1 MNKPTSSQLHTT
13 PLPARE
19 GQGGGSPTSSQTH
32 TTRLPTREGQGGG
45 STLLFPGSF
54 DPFTRGHA
62 NLVERAL
69 ALFDEVVIA
78 VGVNPQ
84 KPGWIPADE
93 RVRAL
98 KDFYK
103 ENARVR
109 VESYSGLTVD
119 FAASIGV
126 SAILRGLRS
135 VKDYEYEL
143 SMADVNR
150 QLAGIETVILF
161 ADPELA
167 AISSSVVRELAHFG
181 KDITPFLPEGFP
193 KI

>member
-1 MNKPTSSQLHTT
+1 MKKYSSTINHQ
-13 PLPARE
+13 
-19 GQGGGSPTSSQTH
+19 SSIV
-32 TTRLPTREGQGGG
+32 
-45 STLLFPGSF
+45 LFPGSF
-54 DPFTRGHA
+54 DPFTLGHA

-69 ALFDEVVIA
+69 GLFDEVVIA
-78 VGVNPQ
+78 VGVNEQ

-98 KDFYK
+98 RDLYK
-103 ENARVR
+103 INTRVR
-109 VESYSGLTVD
+109 VESYTELTVD
-119 FAASIGV
+119 FARAIGAT
-126 SAILRGLRS
+126 AILRGLRS

-150 QLAGIETVILF
+150 QLSGIETVILF

-181 KDITPFLPEGFP
+181 KDIKPFLPEGYLI
-193 KI
+193 KTL